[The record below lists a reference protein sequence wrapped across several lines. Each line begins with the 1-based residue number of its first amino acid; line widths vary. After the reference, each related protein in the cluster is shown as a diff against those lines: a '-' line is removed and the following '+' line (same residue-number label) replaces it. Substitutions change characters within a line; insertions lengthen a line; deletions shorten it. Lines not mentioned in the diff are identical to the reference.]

1 MKRATWGQFE
11 SEIAMG
17 DGEKEEMGGGEGHK
31 KTLWIMVRKRK
42 EEQEQDDITHSE
54 MAVMTEPKERQ
65 NPASV
70 SVWYC

>member
-17 DGEKEEMGGGEGHK
+17 DGENEEMGGGDGHK
-31 KTLWIMVRKRK
+31 KKLIMVRKRK

-54 MAVMTEPKERQ
+54 MAVMTEAKERK

-70 SVWYC
+70 SV